1 MINAEMA
8 LVNTFLEI
16 RRAISLQKFG
26 FHDIHEPTDWLQ
38 AHVFTYA
45 LCHPPKLWNRNTV
58 CFAISNTKPCHAFK
72 GRGI

>member
-38 AHVFTYA
+38 AHGLY
-45 LCHPPKLWNRNTV
+45 LCTLPSSEV
-58 CFAISNTKPCHAFK
+58 ME
-72 GRGI
+72 